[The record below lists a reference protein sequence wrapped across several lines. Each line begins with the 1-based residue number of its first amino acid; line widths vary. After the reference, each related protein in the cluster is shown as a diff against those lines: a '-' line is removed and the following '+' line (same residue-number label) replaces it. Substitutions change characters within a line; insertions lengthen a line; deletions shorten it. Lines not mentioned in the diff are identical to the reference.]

1 MYPSSAPD
9 SNVVRSLS
17 AGMMLYPTGNKDGG
31 MWEVKDELGNQGWVS
46 SMSFELAK

>member
-1 MYPSSAPD
+1 MCFFAHT
-9 SNVVRSLS
+9 
-17 AGMMLYPTGNKDGG
+17 LYPTGNKDGA